1 MRNRRSKVSLLHN
14 FVNFGN
20 ALQIEKQTKI
30 SVCLLNKNY
39 LLQST
44 PVNIYQF
51 EEKCITRAIIHA
63 YITCFMLIELFTR

>member
-1 MRNRRSKVSLLHN
+1 MICEIDAAKYPFYII

-20 ALQIEKQTKI
+20 ALQIEKKN
-30 SVCLLNKNY
+30 SVCFLNKKY

-51 EEKCITRAIIHA
+51 EEKFITRAIIHA
-63 YITCFMLIELFTR
+63 YITCFIKF